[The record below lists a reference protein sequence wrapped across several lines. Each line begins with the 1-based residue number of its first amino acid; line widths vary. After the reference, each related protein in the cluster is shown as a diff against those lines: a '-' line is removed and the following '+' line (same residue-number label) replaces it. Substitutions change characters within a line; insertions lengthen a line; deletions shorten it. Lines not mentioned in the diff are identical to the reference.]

1 MKKLLIQLVHGGL
14 LSLAVSTS
22 VLAQNNNERS
32 PYSRYGYGRLGAR
45 QTAAARAMGGLG
57 ISLRDGLV
65 ANPAN
70 PASYTA
76 VDSMT
81 FIMDLAVSLRGA
93 YLKENGKTDSRVLG
107 NLDYA
112 TILFPVSRH
121 LAVSA
126 GIMPFSTVGYQF
138 GNTQQLEG
146 TEGANPYRRT
156 YSGQGSIND
165 LYLGLAGRIGHFSL
179 GVNAAYLFGYTSHQR
194 QINFLREEAVNP
206 IYLTQLHLTGFK
218 VDAGLQYELMLDKK
232 HEHSLTIGAT
242 FAPKM
247 SLRSERIQQQL
258 RYNGQT
264 NQSTLQLSDTTSST
278 SQHIVPLSAG
288 FGISYRRANSLLIGL
303 DASYQKWS
311 ESKYTDGDASFTDR
325 YRAALGLEWI
335 PNHRARNPFSQARY
349 RLGLSGANSY
359 LKVPTPS
366 GELTGYTELGASL
379 GVGIP
384 LIDRRSLLNISID
397 YNYLR
402 PGKADMVSEH
412 SLGLTVGVT
421 FNEGWFRK
429 ARIN

>member
-1 MKKLLIQLVHGGL
+1 M
-14 LSLAVSTS
+14 
-22 VLAQNNNERS
+22 
-32 PYSRYGYGRLGAR
+32 
-45 QTAAARAMGGLG
+45 
-57 ISLRDGLV
+57 
-65 ANPAN
+65 
-70 PASYTA
+70 
-76 VDSMT
+76 
-81 FIMDLAVSLRGA
+81 
-93 YLKENGKTDSRVLG
+93 LG

-146 TEGANPYRRT
+146 TQGANPYRRT

-194 QINFLREEAVNP
+194 QIDFLREEAVNP

-232 HEHSLTIGAT
+232 HERSLTIGAT

-264 NQSTLQLSDTTSST
+264 NQSTLLLSDTTSST

-288 FGISYRRANSLLIGL
+288 FGISYRRTNSLLIGL

-311 ESKYTDGDASFTDR
+311 ESKYTDGDATFTDR

-349 RLGLSGANSY
+349 RLGLNGANSY

-397 YNYLR
+397 YNNLR